1 MRTRNFTIAKDGGL
15 GDVLVRIKSRS
26 GNPLPTFPPPGQPVV
41 ERIGC
46 QFHPRV
52 IAVMT
57 NQPLIIR
64 NSDPV
69 IQNVLAT
76 GKLNPGFNVTQTRI
90 GQEDSR
96 RFAVPELFVRI
107 DNNTEPWM
115 TAYVAVIEH
124 PFFAVTDGTGQ
135 FELPEGLPA
144 GRYTLEAVHLK
155 AGSVL
160 VDFEFNSTPLTLQ
173 VVLKLP
179 TAP

>member
-1 MRTRNFTIAKDGGL
+1 MPEKRKIGCLGRPRLSWTVRQSAPQEWPLKSDTPPPRRPQGTPPPEREIGGAVGHLPCAASMPMRTRNFTIAKDGGL

-96 RFAVPELFVRI
+96 RFAVPV
-107 DNNTEPWM
+107 
-115 TAYVAVIEH
+115 
-124 PFFAVTDGTGQ
+124 
-135 FELPEGLPA
+135 GLL
-144 GRYTLEAVHLK
+144 R
-155 AGSVL
+155 
-160 VDFEFNSTPLTLQ
+160 
-173 VVLKLP
+173 
-179 TAP
+179 